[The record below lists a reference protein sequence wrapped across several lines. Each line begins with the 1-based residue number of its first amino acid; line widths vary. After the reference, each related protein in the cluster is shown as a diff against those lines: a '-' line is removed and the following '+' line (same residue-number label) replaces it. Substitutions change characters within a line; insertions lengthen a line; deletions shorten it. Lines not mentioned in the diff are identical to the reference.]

1 MQFILFDLIFNKQ
14 KWIKI
19 QYAREYT
26 KTKVYKMRR
35 VCNFWNAFLHRC
47 ATIVLKTCT
56 FWKIF
61 PWYINFQKFLEL
73 PGTLILWMNGFF
85 FVFFLLCACKFFC
98 VADNCQANSYCVSS
112 LHKSMQKIFSF
123 RNSELASALANH
135 CKKQRTIKWPKTTFL
150 IIMSHINPLLS
161 SKFI

>member
-1 MQFILFDLIFNKQ
+1 MNQNPICAS
-14 KWIKI
+14 I
-19 QYAREYT
+19 Q

-61 PWYINFQKFLEL
+61 PWYINFQKFLEDL
-73 PGTLILWMNGFF
+73 AMWSHFVSSLGPWFSEWMVFLR
-85 FVFFLLCACKFFC
+85 FFLLCACKFFC